1 MVRLG
6 TPDDVQNFFYTDDAG
21 LILRLHQAGHQP
33 VWKDEGCLYF
43 KKTNK
48 LLKLLKKLNINVD

>member
-6 TPDDVQNFFYTDDAG
+6 TPDDVQNFFYTDDAE

-48 LLKLLKKLNINVD
+48 LLKSLKKLNINVD